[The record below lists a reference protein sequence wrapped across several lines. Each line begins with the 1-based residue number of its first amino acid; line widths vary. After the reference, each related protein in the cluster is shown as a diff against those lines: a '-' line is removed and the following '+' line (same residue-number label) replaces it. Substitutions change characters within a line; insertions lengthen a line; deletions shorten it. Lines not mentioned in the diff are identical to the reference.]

1 MKKVLS
7 GLALA
12 LVLTTGLFAAPSET
26 QLRQII
32 LGRHHRHHHKNN
44 NNNKRVYI
52 ETRTVWKGR
61 KEYEDTYRITIDKNG
76 KRHEKRISHVRI
88 N

>member
-1 MKKVLS
+1 MKRVFT

-12 LVLTTGLFAAPSET
+12 LALATAASAAPSEG
-26 QLRQII
+26 QLRRII
-32 LGRHHRHHHKNN
+32 FGLHHRHHHKNN
-44 NNNKRVYI
+44 NNQRVYT

-61 KEYEDTYRITIDKNG
+61 KEYQDTYRITIDRNG